1 MPDEIENTE
10 NGNQTVE
17 NNEEPTTDVVEHTE
31 QEVTNKDLLEA
42 LNNLP
47 EALARA
53 IFCFSRPNCSCNDN
67 TSDDETTPTTPNQ
80 DELTDEELLT
90 VKNNTIDKVTTARL
104 DYEDAINYLKQ
115 VLILNNCYSEYDVK
129 LYIGMDRKNDLM
141 LTVKLRPFTYVGKCI
156 QFFYDAFGEP
166 EAFIC
171 SNHHMR
177 MIMEYKLV

>member
-1 MPDEIENTE
+1 MVDEIENTE
-10 NGNQTVE
+10 NENQNVE
-17 NNEEPTTDVVEHTE
+17 NNEDPTTIVEAEE

-53 IFCFSRPNCSCNDN
+53 IFCYSRPNCHC
-67 TSDDETTPTTPNQ
+67 DDEPTDDTPSQTPTQ
-80 DELTDEELLT
+80 DDLTDEELLQI
-90 VKNNTIDKVTTARL
+90 KNNTIDKVTTARL